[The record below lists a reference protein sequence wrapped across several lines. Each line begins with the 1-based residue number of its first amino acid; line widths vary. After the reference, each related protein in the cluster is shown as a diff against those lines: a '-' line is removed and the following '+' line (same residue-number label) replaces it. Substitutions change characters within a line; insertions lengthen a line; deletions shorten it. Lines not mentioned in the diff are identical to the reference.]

1 MAFIMNRA
9 LGRTERTASHPK
21 ADGHDEILIDKPSLD
36 EWILGALQRR
46 RSQTIDQLA
55 VSLVDVNWSEFFL
68 AIDRLTKSGVI
79 LLWPSPIG
87 DAVLSLNVTDWH
99 AVEQD
104 SSSQLVG
111 SS

>member
-1 MAFIMNRA
+1 MAHKLSQLPN
-9 LGRTERTASHPK
+9 RTERAVGRPK
-21 ADGHDEILIDKPSLD
+21 TVRHDGVPMDKPSLD

-55 VSLVDVNWSEFFL
+55 VSLGDVNWSEFFL
-68 AIDRLTKSGVI
+68 AIDRLTRSGVI

-87 DAVLSLNVTDWH
+87 DAVLSLNVTDWQ
-99 AVEQD
+99 AVED
-104 SSSQLVG
+104 TTAQLVG

>member
-1 MAFIMNRA
+1 MASRLNET
-9 LGRTERTASHPK
+9 LSRTERTSSHPK
-21 ADGHDEILIDKPSLD
+21 VERPREMPIDKPSLD

-46 RSQTIDQLA
+46 RSQTVDQLA
-55 VSLVDVNWSEFFL
+55 VSLGDVNWSEFFL

-87 DAVLSLNVTDWH
+87 DAVLSLNVTDWQ
-99 AVEQD
+99 AVED
-104 SSSQLVG
+104 PSGQLVG

>member
-1 MAFIMNRA
+1 MASILKQA
-9 LGRTERTASHPK
+9 LSLTERTSNHPK
-21 ADGHDEILIDKPSLD
+21 VACHDKMPIDKPSLD

-55 VSLVDVNWSEFFL
+55 VSLGDVNWSEFFL

-87 DAVLSLNVTDWH
+87 DAVLSLNVTDWQ
-99 AVEQD
+99 AVED
-104 SSSQLVG
+104 PTGQLVG